1 MPSFGGAH
9 CCLPLHQSSWVRSL
23 LRKKVSIEDL
33 PEDLLLDILSLVP
46 RNDLVFSCRRVCS
59 RWRYLVDLPVLWKRK
74 CRRMGFHL
82 EGSDSGLWDWRTF
95 YFHHIQRNLVK
106 NPCGEEFLDFWEAN
120 QPYWEVSEDVLSG
133 RCVQFY
139 ERCLRIPRPPQ
150 EIRRCFVFN
159 SSDGPRSGT
168 KRQRITL
175 REEGYSNRLMD
186 ESRPKIIV
194 KDWQYYS
201 WRSGSQLHVKL
212 LSAGLEVLQECHLL
226 SSNSDDWWNELSHTF
241 EGYPSGVRH
250 IDLEHEVEA
259 RTFVKITG
267 TSVTIDR
274 EETQKEAAATTT
286 TTATTAT
293 TATNTA
299 ATTFTKKSRFP
310 AVFNL
315 CLPATSRLE
324 AWELYRHQLA
334 SFENPARQPGSAL
347 LTKGS
352 CITLCFLYSSTV
364 SACLQRPANAFPPWE
379 FPILQSASSL
389 GQGPSPFLGSPKKP
403 PTRRRTR
410 QRMANVGNL
419 PEDVLIEILIRIP
432 ARELIRNCRLVCL
445 LWRDL
450 VDLPSLW
457 KRKCQRNGYRARNPD
472 KPPPDWKI
480 HYFLC
485 SLERNLIKNPC
496 AEDGFSCWRKDE
508 NGGDEWKIE
517 ALPGD
522 HGHGF
527 PHPHVQKYFV
537 TSFDSCI
544 KSQMITLKKEGYWDQ
559 LMDQVKPDIVVE
571 DWFAARYDCGCRY
584 QLCVQLLSADYIV
597 LQEFRPEDVVIEQW
611 SDAEWRQASHTFHD
625 YPPGVRHVLFRHG
638 GCDTQFWAG
647 WYGVRVTNSRL
658 SIGPEVAP

>member
-1 MPSFGGAH
+1 MFSF
-9 CCLPLHQSSWVRSL
+9 PTSWVRSL

-59 RWRYLVDLPVLWKRK
+59 RWRDLVDLPVLWKRK

-82 EGSDSGLWDWRTF
+82 EGSNSGLRDWRAF
-95 YFHHIQRNLVK
+95 CFHHSLRNLVK

-150 EIRRCFVFN
+150 EIQRCFVFS
-159 SSDGPRSGT
+159 SSDGSGT

-186 ESRPKIIV
+186 ECRPKIIV

-212 LSAGLEVLQECHLL
+212 LSAGLEVLQECRLF

-241 EGYPSGVRH
+241 EGYPTGIRH

-286 TTATTAT
+286 TTAATTAAT
-293 TATNTA
+293 TATTA
-299 ATTFTKKSRFP
+299 ATTFTTLTLATTPFFSTQKRSPPLPCRLFNKNLLVRPLPVAYKSRF
-310 AVFNL
+310 
-315 CLPATSRLE
+315 
-324 AWELYRHQLA
+324 
-334 SFENPARQPGSAL
+334 GSAS
-347 LTKGS
+347 GM
-352 CITLCFLYSSTV
+352 FV
-364 SACLQRPANAFPPWE
+364 
-379 FPILQSASSL
+379 
-389 GQGPSPFLGSPKKP
+389 
-403 PTRRRTR
+403 
-410 QRMANVGNL
+410 RMANVGDL

-457 KRKCQRNGYRARNPD
+457 KRKCQRGGYRARNPD

-597 LQEFRPEDVVIEQW
+597 LQEFCPEDVVIEQW